1 MDTCIYDGKEI
12 CAYDVT
18 NINGILNYEL
28 SVEWREAGRNGNLYC
43 PECGNEVILKVKDL
57 NKKVPHFSHKLN
69 VSNCTLTNN
78 YIRESEEHKK
88 GKMLLYHYFKEKHP
102 KANIFINKRFSN
114 SRRCDLYIEFNNGDK
129 LVVEFQ
135 RTNIKRNDWQER
147 HDAYGKQNIKDLWI
161 LSGKEEYLKEKQIEL
176 TYLEQVMLNELDK
189 LAIYFDVDT
198 LKVTIAK
205 NMRYVDVYVKD
216 NDIEKLYIKSYNLK
230 DIFIT
235 TKGIIECNFDE
246 EYRQAI
252 EQFNEC
258 CTKNSLDR
266 QKYIKQQEEDNQEDI
281 VDKQQKNKKEV
292 CIDYLPA
299 KKFDEIKLKYSDGDF
314 KIGTMIKHKI
324 YGIGEIT
331 HINNGIVTMRKSNGV
346 EQNISFNVCMKGILV
361 TILN

>member
-28 SVEWREAGRNGNLYC
+28 AVEWREAGRNGNLYC
-43 PECGNEVILKVKDL
+43 PECGNEVILKVKDP

-88 GKMLLYHYFKEKHP
+88 GKMILYHYFKEKHP
-102 KANIFINKRFSN
+102 KANIFLNKRFSN

-129 LVVEFQ
+129 LAVEFQ
-135 RTNIKRNDWQER
+135 RTNIQKYDWQER
-147 HDAYGKQNIKDLWI
+147 HDSYEKQNIKDLWI
-161 LSGKEEYLKEKQIEL
+161 LSGKEEYLKERQIEL
-176 TYLEQVMLNELDK
+176 TYLEQVMLNESDK
-189 LAIYFDVDT
+189 LAIYFDVNT

-205 NMRYVDVYVKD
+205 NMRYVDLYIKN
-216 NDIEKLYIKSYNLK
+216 NDIEKLCIKSYNLK
-230 DIFIT
+230 DILIT
-235 TKGIIECNFDE
+235 TKGIIECDFNE
-246 EYRQAI
+246 KYKHAI

-266 QKYIKQQEEDNQEDI
+266 QQYIKQQEEYKEKI
-281 VDKQQKNKKEV
+281 IFEKKKKEV
-292 CIDYLPA
+292 SIDYLPT
-299 KKFDEIKLKYSDGDF
+299 KKFDEIKSKYSDVDF
-314 KIGTMIKHKI
+314 KIGTIIKHKI
-324 YGIGEIT
+324 YGIGEII

-361 TILN
+361 TIIN